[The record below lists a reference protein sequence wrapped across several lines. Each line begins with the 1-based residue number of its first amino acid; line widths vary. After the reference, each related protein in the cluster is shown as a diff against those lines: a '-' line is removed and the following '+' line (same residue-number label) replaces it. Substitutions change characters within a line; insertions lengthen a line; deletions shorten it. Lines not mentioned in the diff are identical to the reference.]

1 MPDKYAATW
10 VSHSSISDF
19 VKCPRCYYLK
29 NVYRDPKTNHK
40 IQLMSPPLALGSA
53 VHEVLESLSVLPT
66 DKRQFSAL
74 MEQFHTVWK
83 RVEGKQGGFHDAATQ
98 DKYLQRGEA
107 MIRRVQAHP
116 GPLTNLAVKIKE
128 DLPHYWISEADNII
142 LCGKL
147 DWLEYMPDTDQV
159 HIIDFKTSKQEEDG
173 NSLQLPIYYLL
184 ATNTQKRNV
193 AAASYW
199 YLEWSDELTPKELP
213 DLQEAHAKVLAIA
226 QQIKTARALERYACK
241 QGGDGCFACRP
252 YEQILAGEAEYI
264 GVGTYGNDMYIL
276 SPQPAAA
283 EDADDS
289 VIL

>member
-19 VKCPRCYYLK
+19 VKCPRSYYLK

-66 DKRQFSAL
+66 DKRQFSSL
-74 MEQFHTVWK
+74 MEQFHEVWK
-83 RVEGKQGGFHDAATQ
+83 RVEGKPGGFHDIDTQ

-107 MIRRVQAHP
+107 MIRRVQANP
-116 GPLTNLAVKIKE
+116 GPLTRLAVKIKE

-147 DWLEYMPDTDQV
+147 DWLEYLPETDQV

-173 NSLQLPIYYLL
+173 SSLQLPIYHLL

-193 AAASYW
+193 AGASYW
-199 YLEWSDELTPKELP
+199 YLEWSDELQPKELP
-213 DLQEAHAKVLAIA
+213 DLQEAHTKVLAIA
-226 QQIKTARALERYACK
+226 QQMKTARALQRFSCP
-241 QGGDGCFACRP
+241 QGGEGCYACRP

-264 GVGTYGNDMYIL
+264 GLGTYGNDMYIL
-276 SPQPAAA
+276 PPKPVAADD
-283 EDADDS
+283 EDDS